1 MYLKMGKMEEVEK
14 DCTEALEMDGKYVKA
29 YLRRAKA
36 RMILGSFLE
45 AAMDYEEA
53 LRLEPTNREARS
65 EMANMQKHL
74 ESGAMDASMPKDD
87 LEIAR
92 SFI

>member
-1 MYLKMGKMEEVEK
+1 
-14 DCTEALEMDGKYVKA
+14 
-29 YLRRAKA
+29 
-36 RMILGSFLE
+36 MILGSFLE
-45 AAMDYEEA
+45 AAIDYEEA

-87 LEIAR
+87 LE
-92 SFI
+92 

>member
-1 MYLKMGKMEEVEK
+1 
-14 DCTEALEMDGKYVKA
+14 
-29 YLRRAKA
+29 
-36 RMILGSFLE
+36 
-45 AAMDYEEA
+45 
-53 LRLEPTNREARS
+53 LRLEPTNREARN

-74 ESGAMDASMPKDD
+74 ESGAMDASMPNDD